1 MVVGMETVFDT
12 LAYTRRL
19 TQAGVEDKH
28 AEALTDALRAA
39 FSEGVATKAD
49 IARLESRMDAQS
61 AKLDAQDAKLDA
73 QDAKMDAQDAKLDA
87 LDAKLDANMRAM
99 QWVLGLVVV
108 LLVTIAARLF
118 GAI

>member
-1 MVVGMETVFDT
+1 METVFDT

-49 IARLESRMDAQS
+49 IARLEAR
-61 AKLDAQDAKLDA
+61 
-73 QDAKMDAQDAKLDA
+73 MDAQDAKLDA

-99 QWVLGLVVV
+99 QWVLGLMAA
-108 LLVTIAARLF
+108 LLVMMAARLF
-118 GAI
+118 GVI

>member
-1 MVVGMETVFDT
+1 METVFDT

-19 TQAGVEDKH
+19 TQAGVEAKH
-28 AEALTDALRAA
+28 AEAMTDALRAA
-39 FSEGVATKAD
+39 FSEGVATRSD
-49 IARLESRMDAQS
+49 IARLETRMDAQD

-87 LDAKLDANMRAM
+87 LDAKLDANMRAV

>member
-1 MVVGMETVFDT
+1 MVAGMETVFDT

-39 FSEGVATKAD
+39 FSEGVATRAD
-49 IARLESRMDAQS
+49 IARLEAR
-61 AKLDAQDAKLDA
+61 
-73 QDAKMDAQDAKLDA
+73 MDAQDAKLDA

-99 QWVLGLVVV
+99 QWVLGLMAA
-108 LLVTIAARLF
+108 LLVMMAARLF
-118 GAI
+118 GVI

>member
-1 MVVGMETVFDT
+1 MVAGMETVFDT

-39 FSEGVATKAD
+39 FSEGVATRAD
-49 IARLESRMDAQS
+49 IARLEAR
-61 AKLDAQDAKLDA
+61 
-73 QDAKMDAQDAKLDA
+73 MDAQDAKLDA

-99 QWVLGLVVV
+99 QWVLGLMAA
-108 LLVTIAARLF
+108 LLVMMAARLS
-118 GAI
+118 GVI

>member
-1 MVVGMETVFDT
+1 MVAGMETVFDT

-49 IARLESRMDAQS
+49 IARLEAR
-61 AKLDAQDAKLDA
+61 
-73 QDAKMDAQDAKLDA
+73 MDAQDAKLDA

-99 QWVLGLVVV
+99 QWVLGLMAA
-108 LLVTIAARLF
+108 LLVMMAARLF
-118 GAI
+118 GVI

>member
-1 MVVGMETVFDT
+1 MVAGMETVFDT

-49 IARLESRMDAQS
+49 IARLEGRMDALG
-61 AKLDAQDAKLDA
+61 AR
-73 QDAKMDAQDAKLDA
+73 MDA
-87 LDAKLDANMRAM
+87 LDAHMRAM
-99 QWVLGLVVV
+99 QWVLGLMAA
-108 LLVTIAARLF
+108 LLVMMAARLF
-118 GAI
+118 GVI

>member
-1 MVVGMETVFDT
+1 MVAGMETVFDT

-39 FSEGVATKAD
+39 FSEGVATRAD
-49 IARLESRMDAQS
+49 IARLESRMDAQ
-61 AKLDAQDAKLDA
+61 DAKLDT
-73 QDAKMDAQDAKLDA
+73 QDAKLDA
-87 LDAKLDANMRAM
+87 LDAKLDANMRAV

-108 LLVTIAARLF
+108 LLVTVTARLF